1 LISDWPFIFMITN
14 LLFWQWRHG
23 PSCQLFG

>member
-1 LISDWPFIFMITN
+1 LISDWPFIMITN